1 MAVAQ
6 AQRVHYDEVLTNV
19 SVKYRPEGY
28 IAERIFPTMPVKKES
43 DLFYVYDLSAFRYVD
58 DTRQD
63 GDTAKQASF
72 GWKADWYMCEQ
83 HSLRDIITP
92 RQRENVSGP
101 IDLEVDMTEHL
112 TDLLLLNREIR
123 AARTLRDPANN
134 LHAFTPSTPWDNYTV
149 SSPKTDLIN
158 ASNLIFTA
166 TGRRPNVVVIP
177 STIARR
183 MLAIEEIKEERRYVT
198 DLTQSGLPQ
207 NLWGLEVL
215 EAAALQLPTDPFGSR
230 SLDPQDITLTSRM
243 DEIWGRDVWVGYVD
257 KPGLRRLTYGATFEA
272 RQRNVRT
279 YIDVERD
286 NGTWIEVDW
295 IYTHKVIARA
305 CGVLIQNVMSAA

>member
-1 MAVAQ
+1 MAVGQ
-6 AQRVHYDEVLTNV
+6 SQRFHYDEVLTNV

-28 IAERIFPTMPVKKES
+28 IAERIFPSMPVKKES
-43 DLFYVYDLSAFRYVD
+43 DLYYVYDLSAFRYVD

-63 GDTAKQASF
+63 GDTAKEASF
-72 GWKADWYMCEQ
+72 GWVADWYMCEQ
-83 HSLRDIITP
+83 HSLRQIITP
-92 RQRENVSGP
+92 RQRENVTGP
-101 IDLEVDMTEHL
+101 IDLEVDVTEHL
-112 TDLLLLNREIR
+112 TDVLMLNREIH
-123 AARTLRDPANN
+123 AAQTLRDPARN
-134 LHAFTPSTPWDNYTV
+134 LTAFTPSTAWDDYAV
-149 SSPKTDLIN
+149 SSPKSDLIR

-183 MLAIEEIKEERRYVT
+183 MLNIEEIKEERRYVT

-215 EAAALQLPTDPFGSR
+215 EAAALQMPVTPFGSQ
-230 SLDPQDITLTSRM
+230 SLNPQDLTESSRM
-243 DEIWGRDVWVGYVD
+243 NEIWGRDVWVGYVD
-257 KPGLRRLTYGATFEA
+257 RPGLRRLTYGVTFEA
-272 RQRNVRT
+272 RPRNVRT

-295 IYTHKVIARA
+295 IYTHKVVARA
-305 CGVLIQNVMSAA
+305 CGVLIQNVMSPE